1 MREPLSREQGV
12 RVCAE
17 ARGEG
22 KRVVFTNGCFD
33 LVHAGHV
40 SYLQFARDQGDLLI
54 VGVNDDDSVHR
65 LKGEPRPFIPLEDRA
80 AILLA
85 LRSVDH
91 VVPFSE
97 DTPFE
102 LISALQPNV
111 LVKGED
117 YTDKEVVGRDVVEA
131 RGGRVVLAPILEGR
145 GTSELIAKIRSRA

>member
-1 MREPLSREQGV
+1 MREPLSREQAV
-12 RVCAE
+12 HVCAE

-33 LVHAGHV
+33 LIHAGHV

-54 VGVNDDDSVHR
+54 VGVNDDDSVRR

-117 YTDKEVVGRDVVEA
+117 YSDKEVVGRDVVEA